1 MVIGLEEMG
10 EETFLAKIGQ
20 GWRVTIPQPVREW
33 LGLKQ
38 DCIVRISIVEQKD
51 KD

>member
-1 MVIGLEEMG
+1 MGTGLEEEN

-20 GWRVTIPQPVREW
+20 GWRVTIPLPVRHW

-38 DCIVRISIVEQKD
+38 GGIIRVKIAEQKD
-51 KD
+51 KE

>member
-1 MVIGLEEMG
+1 MQEEN

-20 GWRVTIPQPVREW
+20 GWRVTIPLPVRQW

-38 DCIVRISIVEQKD
+38 DGIVRVRIVEQKD
-51 KD
+51 KE